1 MSIRT
6 ASVWAVVND
15 EESTGGDW
23 LICSLWTSERDA
35 IEEARDLNESHESDI
50 FQAVNLD
57 IN

>member
-1 MSIRT
+1 MGIRT

-35 IEEARDLNESHESDI
+35 KEEAQELNDTNETDI
-50 FQAVNLD
+50 FQVVNLD

>member
-1 MSIRT
+1 MGIRT

-15 EESTGGDW
+15 EESVGGDW

-35 IEEARDLNESHESDI
+35 LEEAQELNDTNETEI